1 MKSSGK
7 LKCSSFRAAKRLPLL
22 CLLVIVGGTV
32 VSCENPQPI
41 LPTIQYEE
49 PYRPIPIASRG
60 RAQVRQL
67 VRFFTETNPQIGI
80 NYLTLLARTYI
91 DEAEAEGINSDI
103 AFCQMA
109 HETNFLRFGDDVQ
122 PGQNNFCGLGAT
134 GRDEPGLSF
143 PSVEIGVRA
152 HIQHLKAYANA
163 RPLRKKLVD
172 PRFDRVRRAQ
182 APYIEYLAGTWAKDP
197 QYSIKLKQK
206 LQMLE
211 EHL

>member
-7 LKCSSFRAAKRLPLL
+7 SQSSNLQATKRLRLL
-22 CLLVIVGGTV
+22 FVLVLVGGAV
-32 VSCENPQPI
+32 ISCESPQPI
-41 LPTIQYEE
+41 LRTIQYDE

-60 RAQVRQL
+60 RAQVPQF
-67 VRFFTETNPQIGI
+67 VRFFTETNPRIGI
-80 NYLTLLARTYI
+80 NYLTRLARAYI
-91 DEAEAEGINSDI
+91 DEAAAEGINSDI
-103 AFCQMA
+103 AFCQMV
-109 HETNFLRFGDDVQ
+109 HETNYLRFGEDVQ

-172 PRFDRVRRAQ
+172 PRFSRVSRGQ
-182 APYIEYLAGTWAKDP
+182 APYLEYLAGTWATDP
-197 QYSIKLKQK
+197 QYGVKLKRK
-206 LQMLE
+206 LQALE
-211 EHL
+211 KYL